1 VVTSVDDSDAVPHT
15 SLAVGVANAGDAGQ
29 NIVEGAG
36 SALIVGAV
44 LSITVICCDAD
55 AVLPH
60 ASVAVH
66 LLVIV

>member
-1 VVTSVDDSDAVPHT
+1 VVTSVDDNDAVPQT

-36 SALIVGAV
+36 NALIVGAV
-44 LSITVICCDAD
+44 LSMTVICCDAV
-55 AVLPH
+55 AVFPQ

-66 LLVIV
+66 LRVIV

>member
-1 VVTSVDDSDAVPHT
+1 VVTSVDDSDVVPQT

-36 SALIVGAV
+36 NAVIVGAV
-44 LSITVICCDAD
+44 LSTTEICCDAV
-55 AVLPH
+55 AVLPQ

-66 LLVIV
+66 LRVIV